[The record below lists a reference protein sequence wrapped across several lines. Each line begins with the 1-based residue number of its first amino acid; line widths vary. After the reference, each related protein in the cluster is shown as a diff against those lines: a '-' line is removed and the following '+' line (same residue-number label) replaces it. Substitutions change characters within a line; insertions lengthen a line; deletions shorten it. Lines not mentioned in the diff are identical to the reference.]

1 VKNKLRDDPFIETSV
16 DLGYAHSPKDQ
27 RSLPSIA
34 ESDIAILRE
43 SEVVQTKDNNYITR
57 MAGLQESILIK
68 KILMVMAPLAA
79 VGVLAVFFPWIN
91 AVLPN

>member
-1 VKNKLRDDPFIETSV
+1 
-16 DLGYAHSPKDQ
+16 
-27 RSLPSIA
+27 
-34 ESDIAILRE
+34 
-43 SEVVQTKDNNYITR
+43 